1 MDKQIKCKACQCDKF
16 YIRTSGPHIGIYC
29 KVCGKWNKWVSDS
42 ELNHLKQLGVIDN
55 MIF

>member
-16 YIRTSGPHIGIYC
+16 YIRTNGPHIGIYC